1 MARLI
6 EEIELDRSRQGPNT
20 SEKALRNVSIL
31 TEHHECLIR
40 LNLLQ
45 QPDIFGDSLPLRG
58 GHSKGLQPL
67 RIADE
72 ALVGTHQIEL
82 PRDRPGDVNRTA
94 LKIDAPKGQRNTA
107 ARTLRRYATCSRNM
121 LPKFVSAKVIKSL
134 TGATV

>member
-20 SEKALRNVSIL
+20 SEEALRNVSIL

-45 QPDIFGDSLPLRG
+45 QPDIFGDSLLLRG
-58 GHSKGLQPL
+58 RNSKGLQPL

-72 ALVGTHQIEL
+72 ALVGTQQIEL
-82 PRDRPGDVNRTA
+82 PWNRPGDVNRTA
-94 LKIDAPKGQRNTA
+94 LKIDAPKVREIPTRVLFESTPSAHGICLQNLSPQR
-107 ARTLRRYATCSRNM
+107 
-121 LPKFVSAKVIKSL
+121 
-134 TGATV
+134 